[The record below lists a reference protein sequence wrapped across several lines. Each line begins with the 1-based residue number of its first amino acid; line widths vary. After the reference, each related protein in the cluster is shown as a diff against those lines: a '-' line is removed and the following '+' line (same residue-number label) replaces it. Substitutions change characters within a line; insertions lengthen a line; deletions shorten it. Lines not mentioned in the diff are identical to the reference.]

1 MRIQKPDREPDIE
14 FRVLGRSAP
23 GGSKDTGVIYR
34 AGPNGTKIPV
44 TDATGKIKT
53 FVRDQSGDAGKHW
66 RSAVAQAG
74 NEALDGQDLLDAA
87 LYVELTIIRK
97 RGPGHYGQGRNRG
110 RVLPSA
116 PKYPAVAPDITKL
129 VRSTEDALNGILWRD
144 DSRNVAMAVE
154 KVYAEPGEPEGAEI
168 RVWVLPDRVGVLAQ
182 TLSEQLAL
190 SA

>member
-1 MRIQKPDREPDIE
+1 MRIQKPDRDPDIE

-74 NEALDGQDLLDAA
+74 NEAMNGRDLLDGAC
-87 LYVELTIIRK
+87 YVEITLIRK

-116 PKYPAVAPDITKL
+116 PKYPAVMPDVTKL
-129 VRSTEDALNGILWRD
+129 VRSTEDALTGILWRD
-144 DSRNVAMAVE
+144 DSRNVGMAVE

-168 RVWVLPDRVGVLAQ
+168 RVWTLPDRVGVTAQ
-182 TLSEQLAL
+182 ATADQLAL